1 MSALNL
7 APSELIDRCI
17 GSRIWIL
24 MKGNAVRVKREGE
37 GRETH
42 TNACRPPPARPS
54 SRAPPPPPPDPQEL
68 VGTLRGFDAF
78 VNMVLDDVEETGPDG
93 VPSPGRIPSLLLNG
107 NNIAVLVPGGKPSG

>member
-1 MSALNL
+1 MSALHL

-24 MKGNAVRVKREGE
+24 MKGNA
-37 GRETH
+37 
-42 TNACRPPPARPS
+42 
-54 SRAPPPPPPDPQEL
+54 EL

-93 VPSPGRIPSLLLNG
+93 VPAPGRIPSLLLNG
-107 NNIAVLVPGGKPSG
+107 NNIAVLVPGGKPSS

>member
-1 MSALNL
+1 MGW
-7 APSELIDRCI
+7 
-17 GSRIWIL
+17 GSC
-24 MKGNAVRVKREGE
+24 A
-37 GRETH
+37 
-42 TNACRPPPARPS
+42 TNPPAPAGRP
-54 SRAPPPPPPDPQEL
+54 AVLQGPPPPPPDAQEL